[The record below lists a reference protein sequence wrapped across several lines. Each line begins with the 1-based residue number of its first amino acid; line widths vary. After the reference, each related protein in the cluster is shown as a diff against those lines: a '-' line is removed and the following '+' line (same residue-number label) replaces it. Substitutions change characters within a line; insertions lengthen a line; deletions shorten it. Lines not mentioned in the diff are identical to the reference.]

1 MLNARYGSMAMV
13 AVMLLATVGCQR
25 DDRLVKL
32 AQEATESTRQM
43 VQMQAETGRQRDL
56 LEAERREIAGQRFRD
71 PIIANVGLVLAC
83 LLPLVLGIY
92 VLRGYGNASQPDVA
106 VTEILVQELTSDSP
120 LLLPSPNR
128 IAALEYQTEPESQ
141 REPSK
146 PV

>member
-1 MLNARYGSMAMV
+1 MPIVKYGLLMIT
-13 AVMLLATVGCQR
+13 AVMLLAAVGCQR

-43 VQMQAETGRQRDL
+43 VQMQAETAQQRDL

-92 VLRGYGNASQPDVA
+92 VLHGYP
-106 VTEILVQELTSDSP
+106 P
-120 LLLPSPNR
+120 
-128 IAALEYQTEPESQ
+128 
-141 REPSK
+141 
-146 PV
+146 